1 MAKAAWMVFQAASPT
16 SPFVRRLFAVRR
28 LSHAWKRV
36 LDEVL
41 VASGSRSPRARHV
54 LVVAVAAAGLAM
66 LVDVLVIVSMAV
78 AGGLAVLCERAG
90 NEGLDAGIAAALGA
104 RIDRDAGLGKR
115 VDGAA
120 ADTAANERVNATVGK
135 QARQG
140 AVTGATGA
148 YDLLVEHLAILDVV
162 DLELLAAAK
171 VHKDV
176 AVVVRRCHPHGADLL
191 CWPCGRRRGDGGST
205 RYCRPR

>member
-1 MAKAAWMVFQAASPT
+1 MAAAAFVPVMV
-16 SPFVRRLFAVRR
+16 
-28 LSHAWKRV
+28 
-36 LDEVL
+36 
-41 VASGSRSPRARHV
+41 
-54 LVVAVAAAGLAM
+54 VVTVAAAGLAM
-66 LVDVLVIVSMAV
+66 LVDVLVIMSMAV
-78 AGGLAVLCERAG
+78 AGGFAVLCERAG

-115 VDGAA
+115 VDSAA

-140 AVTGATGA
+140 AVAGATGA

-176 AVVVRRCHPHGADLL
+176 AVVVRCCHPHGADLL
-191 CWPCGRRRGDGGST
+191 CWPCGRRRGDGEYAMLPPSMT
-205 RYCRPR
+205 IARPLTSAFATLRCARLLIAATVARAIPMCRATAS